1 MLFYTATIAISLL
14 IAVPIIILIYKTDFL
29 THKENSDL
37 VFDERIAATGST
49 SDQKCRVKPVI
60 LDCSEST
67 IQLKQLTVRPICE
80 EVSASNDKSFKTA
93 AMAVPKIVT
102 LKSVRKLLSQKVSAN
117 TY

>member
-37 VFDERIAATGST
+37 VFDERIAETGST
-49 SDQKCRVKPVI
+49 SGQKYHVKPGT
-60 LDCSEST
+60 LDCTKST
-67 IQLKQLTVRPICE
+67 IRFKQLIVRPIRE
-80 EVSASNDKSFKTA
+80 EMPASNDKSFKIVA
-93 AMAVPKIVT
+93 KEVLKIVS